1 MSTTKPP
8 SKKKN
13 GNTSLV
19 KMSRMDFEIARF
31 AFERS
36 TEIGLTPAEV
46 SFLLG
51 KKDAYF
57 FDLLNPT
64 DKNKFKTEQP
74 DLLPAILDC
83 KIRQIIPNDV
93 QPDEQVTITGAKTI
107 RNTKAYKTITYQFT
121 VEYSGKPSEEFV
133 WKKKE
138 TKGERSK
145 ENEVVTSTLV
155 DLLDSGYFKAPRYA
169 LTIYLLLLDK
179 LDKSFTVKDIQ
190 TSLAI
195 LSREN
200 TKPVLERGEERSR
213 FIYGLYGRVKNACG
227 RFFEQPPSQWGL
239 RGDPI
244 LWNEMQ
250 IEFKKID
257 LPTNSRELNSLLRE
271 VFKRLTDKRA
281 EKDKTILVKRYDKK
295 GISGGFVSCNFW
307 LEEGFPLII
316 ERYLENKGGVY

>member
-1 MSTTKPP
+1 MAST
-8 SKKKN
+8 KKVKN
-13 GNTSLV
+13 DGITDASLV

-93 QPDEQVTITGAKTI
+93 QPDEQVTITGTKTI

-121 VEYSGKPSEEFV
+121 VEYSGKSSDEFV

-145 ENEVVTSTLV
+145 ENEAVTNY
-155 DLLDSGYFKAPRYA
+155 LLKLIKEGYFDQPRFG
-169 LTIYLLLLDK
+169 LTIYLLLQENLGVP
-179 LDKSFTVKDIQ
+179 FTVKDIQ
-190 TSLAI
+190 TSLAV
-195 LSREN
+195 LCRKQNKE
-200 TKPVLERGEERSR
+200 PVLKRGEERSR
-213 FIYGLYGRVKNACG
+213 FVYKLIGY
-227 RFFEQPPSQWGL
+227 
-239 RGDPI
+239 
-244 LWNEMQ
+244 
-250 IEFKKID
+250 
-257 LPTNSRELNSLLRE
+257 LNS
-271 VFKRLTDKRA
+271 
-281 EKDKTILVKRYDKK
+281 
-295 GISGGFVSCNFW
+295 
-307 LEEGFPLII
+307 
-316 ERYLENKGGVY
+316 